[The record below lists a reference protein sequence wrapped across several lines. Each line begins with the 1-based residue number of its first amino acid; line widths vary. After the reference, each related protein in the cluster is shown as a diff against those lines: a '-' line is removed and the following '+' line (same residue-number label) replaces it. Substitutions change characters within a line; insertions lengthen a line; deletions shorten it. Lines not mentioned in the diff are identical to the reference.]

1 MGARNRQ
8 RQRTCA
14 TPADIGPGTARALRG
29 ATLALICERPGHG
42 YDLAARLQHRLGPAW
57 QVSAKDIYPILDQL
71 FAAGLVRREHEHRR
85 TVYHPAPAAYEAI
98 ERWHD
103 GDVRKEALRSD
114 VRARLATVPSGRVDR
129 VLRILDQYEADLLEL
144 IEATEDDVPPQV
156 RTWAGLLAR
165 VTHAGTDSH
174 LHAEFAWIAD
184 ARRRFVEFGEQS
196 A

>member
-8 RQRTCA
+8 RQRACDA
-14 TPADIGPGTARALRG
+14 PPDIGPGPARALRG

-42 YDLAARLQHRLGPAW
+42 YDLAVRLRHRLGPAW
-57 QVSAKDIYPILDQL
+57 QITAKDIYPILDQL
-71 FAAGLVRREHEHRR
+71 LAAGLVRREHERR
-85 TVYHPAPAAYEAI
+85 RSVCYPTPAAYEAL

-103 GDVRKEALRSD
+103 DDVRKEALRSD
-114 VRARLATVPSGRVDR
+114 VRARLATVPAGRVDR
-129 VLRILDQYEADLLEL
+129 ALRILDQYETDLLGL
-144 IEATEDDVPPQV
+144 IEATEDVLPPQV
-156 RTWAGLLAR
+156 RTWEGLLAR

-184 ARRRFVEFGEQS
+184 ARRRFVEFDEQS